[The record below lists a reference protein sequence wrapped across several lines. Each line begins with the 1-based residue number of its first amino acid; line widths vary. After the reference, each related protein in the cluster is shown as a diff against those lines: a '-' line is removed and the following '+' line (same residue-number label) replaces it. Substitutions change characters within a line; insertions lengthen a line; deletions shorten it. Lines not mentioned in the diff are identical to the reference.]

1 MMEDLLKELEK
12 LHRLVARS
20 LTEEMQDWMQALLS
34 GAFTPA
40 SLLYLAE
47 SLGINLSGVPGET
60 PQQNGFDPYRVLGL
74 EKTDKDEAVKQ
85 RYRELLMKFHP
96 DTAGVEGTGFLLQV
110 VLAAYKQIAKERGWQ

>member
-1 MMEDLLKELEK
+1 MEDLLKELEQ

-20 LTEEMQDWMQALLS
+20 LTEEMQDWMKELLS

-47 SLGINLSGVPGET
+47 SLGINLSGVPGMT
-60 PQQNGFDPYRVLGL
+60 VQPNGFDPYRVLGL
-74 EKTDKDEAVKQ
+74 ERTDKDEAVKQ
-85 RYRELLMKFHP
+85 RYRELLKKLHP

-110 VLAAYKQIAKERGWQ
+110 VLAAYKQISKERGWR

>member
-1 MMEDLLKELEK
+1 MMEDLLKELEQ
-12 LHRLVARS
+12 LHRLVAK
-20 LTEEMQDWMQALLS
+20 TMAEEMQDWMKSLLS

-47 SLGINLSGVPGET
+47 SLGINLSGFPGMAVR
-60 PQQNGFDPYRVLGL
+60 QDGFDPYRVLGL

-85 RYRELLMKFHP
+85 RYRELLMKLHP

-110 VLAAYKQIAKERGWQ
+110 VLAAYKQISKERGWR